1 MLKYAK
7 VVNENTKQCDVGTA
21 SNIKFYISIGMTEM
35 DVEKGFD
42 GNWYLTGFAPKQ
54 SEEEILKKEV
64 LELERQTGYTRVL
77 REIIAKVDVSKE
89 IKDVAENIEN
99 IAIKL
104 RK

>member
-1 MLKYAK
+1 MKIGYKIQKENLKNKEYADCAVWCNK
-7 VVNENTKQCDVGTA
+7 NNCYIADKGDYYEVVENKKIVLSDQ
-21 SNIKFYISIGMTEM
+21 
-35 DVEKGFD
+35 EK
-42 GNWYLTGFAPKQ
+42 
-54 SEEEILKKEV
+54 LKNEV

-89 IKDVAENIEN
+89 IKDVAENIEK

>member
-1 MLKYAK
+1 MLCKQHKDFIEVFEGSNFQWAK
-7 VVNENTKQCDVGTA
+7 KQGF
-21 SNIKFYISIGMTEM
+21 KEL

-42 GNWYLTGFAPKQ
+42 GRYYLKGEAPIET
-54 SEEEILKKEV
+54 EESKLKKQV
-64 LELERQTGYTRVL
+64 LDLERQTGYTRVL

-89 IKDVAENIEN
+89 IKDVAENIEK

>member
-1 MLKYAK
+1 MLCKQHKDFIEVFEGINFQWAK
-7 VVNENTKQCDVGTA
+7 KQGF
-21 SNIKFYISIGMTEM
+21 KEL

-42 GNWYLTGFAPKQ
+42 GRYYLKGKAPKET
-54 SEEEILKKEV
+54 EESKLKKQV
-64 LELERQTGYTRVL
+64 IDLERQTGYTRVL

-89 IKDVAENIEN
+89 IKDVAENIEK